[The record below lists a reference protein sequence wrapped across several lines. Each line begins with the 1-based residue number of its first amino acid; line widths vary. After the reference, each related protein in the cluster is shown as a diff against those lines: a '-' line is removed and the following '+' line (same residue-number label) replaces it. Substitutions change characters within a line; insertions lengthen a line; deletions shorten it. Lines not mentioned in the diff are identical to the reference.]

1 MATIYQ
7 KTVTDKVCIL
17 SPREYILRP
26 FDFDAWTEMRLGIYL
41 SAVTSGGDNTNSAN
55 ETVTLSTA
63 ADRLTFGLKD
73 SATSDLP
80 GFGTSLFLGATSY
93 STGAALQNGSQVDI
107 QTSGGELAATGYHD
121 TTIVGGASG
130 QSLGNHMECP
140 SSASGSSAYCGFY
153 ALKFVITNLGA
164 SSQSVA
170 ISSTKTTT
178 ISGTDYSASALQLL
192 MNNAT
197 YGTPVAT
204 AWNTG
209 AAARDIPDAIFIRFP
224 FYSNRIRLSAIRAIR
239 YAP

>member
-7 KTVTDKVCIL
+7 KTVTDKTCIL

-26 FDFDAWTEMRLGIYL
+26 FDFDAWTQMRFGMYF
-41 SAVTSGGDNTNSAN
+41 SVVAASGDNTNAAS
-55 ETVTLSTA
+55 ETVALSTA
-63 ADRLTFGLKD
+63 ADRVTFGIKD

-80 GFGTSLFLGATSY
+80 GFGTALFLGSTSY
-93 STGAALQNGSQVDI
+93 STGAALAAGGQVDI
-107 QTSGGELAATGYHD
+107 QTTASELAATGYHE
-121 TTIVGGASG
+121 TTLVGGAVG
-130 QSLGNHMECP
+130 QSLGNHIEAP
-140 SSASGSSAYCGFY
+140 ASASGVSSYCGFY
-153 ALKFVITNLGA
+153 ALKFVITNLGL

-170 ISSTKTTT
+170 ISAAKSTT
-178 ISGTDYSASALQLL
+178 ISGTDYSASALQID

-204 AWNTG
+204 AWNDG
-209 AAARDIPDAIFIRFP
+209 AVARTVPDAIFIRLP